1 MIIPNRIEMK
11 YMLIMVFTMF
21 LAHSSCTAIVKCNYK
36 IGLYTRADIEYPHYS
51 GSFRRPEQLNK
62 GMWKVEEVLKF
73 LPHKD
78 ISGELMAVQ
87 LINSTK
93 SEEYPARMIVIGYD
107 EFGTNEFSIISQNSE
122 IYTIQ
127 NTYIDLSEKNGVVV
141 LTLEDEGGDG
151 YYSTV
156 WRFRYQDNCFR
167 LIGYDNIYGDRAEYN
182 PSVSTDSYNYLTNKH
197 EEIREVS
204 RKGKSTISKKKS
216 IIKTKY
222 IRCLEN
228 ITHDF
233 QAE

>member
-1 MIIPNRIEMK
+1 MIFT
-11 YMLIMVFTMF
+11 VF
-21 LAHSSCTAIVKCNYK
+21 LVHSTCTSIVKSNNI
-36 IGLYTRADIEYPHYS
+36 IGLYPSADIEYPHYS
-51 GSFRRPEQLNK
+51 GSFSSPEQLIK
-62 GMWKVEEVLKF
+62 GTWKVERYLKF

-87 LINSTK
+87 LINSTE

-156 WRFRYQDNCFR
+156 WRFRYQENCFR

-182 PSVSTDSYNYLTNKH
+182 PSVITDSYNYLTNKH
-197 EEIREVS
+197 EEMRDVN

-216 IIKTKY
+216 TIKTKY
-222 IRCLEN
+222 IQCLEG

>member
-1 MIIPNRIEMK
+1 MK

-127 NTYIDLSEKNGVVV
+127 NTYIDLIEKNGVVV

>member
-1 MIIPNRIEMK
+1 
-11 YMLIMVFTMF
+11 MVFTMF

-87 LINSTK
+87 LINNTK

>member
-1 MIIPNRIEMK
+1 MK

-87 LINSTK
+87 LINSTQ

-127 NTYIDLSEKNGVVV
+127 NTYIDLIEKNGVVV

>member
-1 MIIPNRIEMK
+1 MK
-11 YMLIMVFTMF
+11 YMLIMIFTMF
-21 LAHSSCTAIVKCNYK
+21 LVQSTCTYVVKCNNK
-36 IGLYTRADIEYPHYS
+36 IGLYTRTDIEYPHYS
-51 GSFRRPEQLNK
+51 GSFSRPEQLNK
-62 GMWKVEEVLKF
+62 GTWKVERFLKF

-78 ISGELMAVQ
+78 LSGELMAVQ
-87 LINSTK
+87 LINNTK

-127 NTYIDLSEKNGVVV
+127 NTYIDLNEKNGVVV

-197 EEIREVS
+197 EEKTETS
-204 RKGKSTISKKKS
+204 NRKGKPVISKKQS
-216 IIKTKY
+216 AIKNKY
-222 IRCLEN
+222 IRCLES

-233 QAE
+233 QPE

>member
-1 MIIPNRIEMK
+1 MQYI
-11 YMLIMVFTMF
+11 LIMIFTMF
-21 LAHSSCTAIVKCNYK
+21 LVHSTCTSIVKCNNK
-36 IGLYTRADIEYPHYS
+36 IGLYTRGDIEYPNYS
-51 GSFRRPEQLNK
+51 GSFSRPEQLIK
-62 GMWKVEEVLKF
+62 GTWKVERFLKF
-73 LPHKD
+73 LPHKN
-78 ISGELMAVQ
+78 IPGELMAVQ

-127 NTYIDLSEKNGVVV
+127 NTFIDLSEKNGVVV

-182 PSVSTDSYNYLTNKH
+182 PSSITDSYNYLTNKH
-197 EEIREVS
+197 EEIRDVD

-216 IIKTKY
+216 TIKTKY
-222 IRCLEN
+222 IRCLES

>member
-1 MIIPNRIEMK
+1 MK

-21 LAHSSCTAIVKCNYK
+21 LAHSSCTAIVKCNYT

-222 IRCLEN
+222 VRCLEN